1 MHSQLL
7 LCEPCVT
14 DLAAHI
20 AGGLAVRE
28 ASDVGQQLA
37 FGLGHLH
44 SHGILYGGFD
54 AAGVLRGGDGLWK
67 LGSFG
72 RCALLPVAASEWLER
87 REGEMSTP
95 PEARSSTDDALKP
108 EADVWLLGAFLGFL
122 LSARPSGDALA
133 LPPQRLADAQ
143 VARLWLLL
151 HWLLAEAP
159 EARPCAGEAAALL
172 GALQLTPPQE
182 LLAEMPAPAAQRAG
196 RMAIAA
202 ARQAAAE
209 RAKDAEAVAELAPER
224 LRGLSPEIDRIL
236 ENCGLDAAF
245 VLDASGT
252 SADASAANAVP
263 APPAPAAAKA
273 TLAGGEV
280 DGFADAST
288 ASGAS
293 EDPDCLR
300 VADSADLLGL
310 G

>member
-1 MHSQLL
+1 ALEAVQREVDFAQRAGRHPNVVRCHGVLVQNEGTMHSQLL

-122 LSARPSGDALA
+122 LSARPSGAG
-133 LPPQRLADAQ
+133 PQSGAQGLGIPDLESDWNFVRDPLDPAD
-143 VARLWLLL
+143 L
-151 HWLLAEAP
+151 
-159 EARPCAGEAAALL
+159 
-172 GALQLTPPQE
+172 E
-182 LLAEMPAPAAQRAG
+182 LS
-196 RMAIAA
+196 
-202 ARQAAAE
+202 
-209 RAKDAEAVAELAPER
+209 VELAPEGPVVAHLLFR
-224 LRGLSPEIDRIL
+224 TPGCS
-236 ENCGLDAAF
+236 
-245 VLDASGT
+245 
-252 SADASAANAVP
+252 SAA
-263 APPAPAAAKA
+263 AAAA
-273 TLAGGEV
+273 L
-280 DGFADAST
+280 D
-288 ASGAS
+288 
-293 EDPDCLR
+293 
-300 VADSADLLGL
+300 
-310 G
+310 